1 MTLPMVWFMV
11 WCIVMR
17 KRDYLREAATL
28 VVSLLSDGY
37 LLYWQSITDGK
48 LAASL
53 KHCRNGSRIVIYAS
67 AGGYIMKKN
76 GRIVKQVGTV
86 C

>member
-1 MTLPMVWFMV
+1 M
-11 WCIVMR
+11 
-17 KRDYLREAATL
+17 

-37 LLYWQSITDGK
+37 MLYWQSITDGK
-48 LAASL
+48 LAAQM

-67 AGGYIMKKN
+67 ADGYILKKN
-76 GRIVKQVGTV
+76 GKIVKRVGTV